1 MSTRVVGRRGSES
14 PPRVPSAWQSP
25 VVALLH
31 CVGGWGEAAAAP
43 GRGCA
48 GSLRATLLCRAGS
61 GRGKQKCC
69 SVGLLLFLTPI
80 SSVWGSVCAELGAG
94 GSGTLSTW
102 SPRQQ
107 LWGRMGDWSL
117 PISSLGEEVV
127 AQLCELLDTASRGW
141 RKLAEVAG
149 AEKRFKCS
157 EEELEMCSLKVLEP
171 LGSPTQSLLQLLAER
186 ECSLRYL
193 RGCLHRMGHTQACQL
208 LSSAVHDVIRITVQP
223 ESQAVAEGTRVS
235 LTCWA
240 TGPPGLTYQWF
251 CGKQEVPGATAPE
264 LMVDTAAAPG
274 LPQWYICRVSCG
286 AAFAFSRW
294 AHIQV
299 ERSHSP
305 KSASGYCPSMAGLQI
320 LQQPQPCRLAEG
332 DPLVLECRALGNP
345 PPQYQ
350 WYRNRRPVEG
360 ARAPRLQVQ
369 LVTTAERG
377 TYSCRVFNLFHELW
391 SQEVDVEIGPRLF
404 ASGAPWQEGDGGRCR
419 WWHCPIAVLGAVA
432 TISLFADSPEPGSP
446 DQLYATDKVAL
457 LVGNM
462 HYMHHKDLRAPMVD
476 VHALSALLRQL
487 DFKVVSLLDL
497 RRDEMQMAVNEFLL
511 LLDKG
516 VYGLLYYAGHGYE
529 NFGTSFMVPIDAPGS
544 YTSAHCL
551 CVQHVLQRMQQRRT
565 GLNIFLLDMC
575 RKRNLNDDILPQ
587 VGALEVTANIVFGYA
602 TWVPSHAPSLLWG
615 QQDTTPWAGAGMGSS
630 SDISALLALH
640 FSLMYGYAVTP
651 WHRSGLPGMLSSMGL
666 EMLVAA
672 PTSRQ
677 HPGLRAPMLTWIA
690 GIWVEDVPS
699 QWDSCSTGEASSTLT
714 HPSHPHRCADA
725 EAYELSQG
733 ELSNGVFV
741 TFLKRWLLEDEKIT
755 VLLDKVAEDMGTLEL
770 TRGRQ
775 ALELR
780 SNLSERRAL
789 TDPIRSLGRAETS
802 ARNLQWAKAHVL
814 PESRHLH
821 FDCGVTVQLG
831 FAAEFSNIM
840 IIYTRILAAPG
851 DITECVAKLTDL
863 PEELDVDLKY
873 TNRECPEELGS
884 PLVPTWSLACPSC
897 CLYSRLCGLQR
908 LRELTF
914 TVCLQFRYRG
924 VADFVEELRAVSV
937 GRPLIAKLNLSPRDP
952 GTPPASGGSGSPLSV
967 SPPSSW
973 GNSPEENLSP
983 EVHGSHGV

>member
-1 MSTRVVGRRGSES
+1 
-14 PPRVPSAWQSP
+14 
-25 VVALLH
+25 
-31 CVGGWGEAAAAP
+31 
-43 GRGCA
+43 
-48 GSLRATLLCRAGS
+48 
-61 GRGKQKCC
+61 
-69 SVGLLLFLTPI
+69 
-80 SSVWGSVCAELGAG
+80 
-94 GSGTLSTW
+94 
-102 SPRQQ
+102 
-107 LWGRMGDWSL
+107 MGDWSL
-117 PISSLGEEVV
+117 SISSLGEEVV

-193 RGCLHRMGHTQACQL
+193 WGCLHRMGHTQACQL
-208 LSSAVHDVIRITVQP
+208 LNSAVHDVIRITVQP
-223 ESQAVAEGTRVS
+223 ESQVVAEGTRVS

-251 CGKQEVPGATAPE
+251 CGA
-264 LMVDTAAAPG
+264 
-274 LPQWYICRVSCG
+274 W
-286 AAFAFSRW
+286 
-294 AHIQV
+294 
-299 ERSHSP
+299 SHSP
-305 KSASGYCPSMAGLQI
+305 GADGRHGCTSRTAPVVHLPCELRGCLCLLQVGSHPSGEE
-320 LQQPQPCRLAEG
+320 PQPRISQRLLPQHGGAA
-332 DPLVLECRALGNP
+332 DPAAATAVPPGRGGPSGLECRALGNP

-350 WYRNRRPVEG
+350 WFRNRRPVEG
-360 ARAPRLQVQ
+360 ARGPRLQVQ

-391 SQEVDVEIGPRLF
+391 SQEVDVEIGPQLF
-404 ASGAPWQEGDGGRCR
+404 ASGAPWQEGDGD
-419 WWHCPIAVLGAVA
+419 
-432 TISLFADSPEPGSP
+432 SLEPGNP
-446 DQLYATDKVAL
+446 NQLYATDKVAL

-462 HYMHHKDLRAPMVD
+462 HYLHHKDLRAPMVD

-497 RRDEMQMAVNEFLL
+497 RRDEMQMAVDEFLL

-529 NFGTSFMVPIDAPGS
+529 NFGTSFMVPIDAPSS

-551 CVQHVLQRMQQRRT
+551 CVQHVLQRMQRRRT

-575 RKRNLNDDILPQ
+575 RKRNLNDDVLPQ

-602 TWVPSHAPSLLWG
+602 T
-615 QQDTTPWAGAGMGSS
+615 
-630 SDISALLALH
+630 
-640 FSLMYGYAVTP
+640 
-651 WHRSGLPGMLSSMGL
+651 
-666 EMLVAA
+666 
-672 PTSRQ
+672 
-677 HPGLRAPMLTWIA
+677 
-690 GIWVEDVPS
+690 
-699 QWDSCSTGEASSTLT
+699 
-714 HPSHPHRCADA
+714 CADA

-814 PESRHLH
+814 PESRHLC

-873 TNRECPEELGS
+873 TNRESPEELGS
-884 PLVPTWSLACPSC
+884 PLVPTWSLTCPSC

-908 LRELTF
+908 LRQELTF

-924 VADFVEELRAVSV
+924 VADFVEERRVVSV

-952 GTPPASGGSGSPLSV
+952 GTPPASGGSGSPLSA
-967 SPPSSW
+967 SPPGSW
-973 GNSPEENLSP
+973 GNRPEENLSP

>member
-1 MSTRVVGRRGSES
+1 
-14 PPRVPSAWQSP
+14 
-25 VVALLH
+25 
-31 CVGGWGEAAAAP
+31 
-43 GRGCA
+43 
-48 GSLRATLLCRAGS
+48 
-61 GRGKQKCC
+61 
-69 SVGLLLFLTPI
+69 
-80 SSVWGSVCAELGAG
+80 
-94 GSGTLSTW
+94 
-102 SPRQQ
+102 
-107 LWGRMGDWSL
+107 MGDWSL
-117 PISSLGEEVV
+117 PIGSLGEEVV

-171 LGSPTQSLLQLLAER
+171 LGSPTQCLLQLLAER
-186 ECSLRYL
+186 ECTLRYL
-193 RGCLHRMGHTQACQL
+193 QGCLHRMGHTQACQV

-223 ESQAVAEGTRVS
+223 ESQVVAEGTRVS

-240 TGPPGLTYQWF
+240 SGPPGLTYQWF
-251 CGKQEVPGATAPE
+251 CGRQEVPGATAPG
-264 LMVDTAAAPG
+264 LMVDTAAPLG

-294 AHIQV
+294 ARIQV

-305 KSASGYCPSMAGLQI
+305 RISQRLLPQHGGAADPAAATAVPPAGGG
-320 LQQPQPCRLAEG
+320 PAG
-332 DPLVLECRALGNP
+332 VECRALGNP

-350 WYRNRRPVEG
+350 WFRNRRPVEG
-360 ARAPRLQVQ
+360 ARAPQLQVQ

-391 SQEVDVEIGPRLF
+391 SQEVDVGIGPRLF
-404 ASGAPWQEGDGGRCR
+404 ASGAPWQDGDG
-419 WWHCPIAVLGAVA
+419 
-432 TISLFADSPEPGSP
+432 DSPEPGSP

-462 HYMHHKDLRAPMVD
+462 HYVHHKHLRAPMVD

-497 RRDEMQMAVNEFLL
+497 RRDEMQMAVDEFLL

-575 RKRNLNDDILPQ
+575 RKRNLNDDVIPQ

-602 TWVPSHAPSLLWG
+602 T
-615 QQDTTPWAGAGMGSS
+615 
-630 SDISALLALH
+630 
-640 FSLMYGYAVTP
+640 
-651 WHRSGLPGMLSSMGL
+651 
-666 EMLVAA
+666 
-672 PTSRQ
+672 
-677 HPGLRAPMLTWIA
+677 
-690 GIWVEDVPS
+690 
-699 QWDSCSTGEASSTLT
+699 
-714 HPSHPHRCADA
+714 CADA
-725 EAYELSQG
+725 EAYELSQQG

-789 TDPIRSLGRAETS
+789 TDPIRSLGQAETS

-814 PESRHLH
+814 PESRHLR

-851 DITECVAKLTDL
+851 DVTECVAKLTDL
-863 PEELDVDLKY
+863 PEELDVDLKC
-873 TNRECPEELGS
+873 TNRESPEELGS
-884 PLVPTWSLACPSC
+884 PLVPTWSVTCPSC

-908 LRELTF
+908 LRQELTF
-914 TVCLQFRYRG
+914 TVCLQYRYRH
-924 VADFVEELRAVSV
+924 VADFVEERRAVSV
-937 GRPLIAKLNLSPRDP
+937 GRPLIAKLNLSPPDP
-952 GTPPASGGSGSPLSV
+952 GKLPASGGSGSPLSA

-983 EVHGSHGV
+983 EVPGSHGV

>member
-1 MSTRVVGRRGSES
+1 
-14 PPRVPSAWQSP
+14 
-25 VVALLH
+25 
-31 CVGGWGEAAAAP
+31 
-43 GRGCA
+43 
-48 GSLRATLLCRAGS
+48 
-61 GRGKQKCC
+61 
-69 SVGLLLFLTPI
+69 
-80 SSVWGSVCAELGAG
+80 
-94 GSGTLSTW
+94 
-102 SPRQQ
+102 
-107 LWGRMGDWSL
+107 
-117 PISSLGEEVV
+117 
-127 AQLCELLDTASRGW
+127 
-141 RKLAEVAG
+141 
-149 AEKRFKCS
+149 
-157 EEELEMCSLKVLEP
+157 MCSLKVLEP

-208 LSSAVHDVIRITVQP
+208 LNCAVHDVIRITVQP
-223 ESQAVAEGTRVS
+223 ESQVVAEGTRVS

-240 TGPPGLTYQWF
+240 SGPPGLTYQWF

-264 LMVDTAAAPG
+264 LMVDTAAPPG

-305 KSASGYCPSMAGLQI
+305 ESASGYCPSMAGLQI
-320 LQQPQPCRLAEG
+320 LQQPQPCHLAEG

-350 WYRNRRPVEG
+350 WFRNRRPVEG
-360 ARAPRLQVQ
+360 ARGPRLQVQ

-404 ASGAPWQEGDGGRCR
+404 ASGAPWQEGDG
-419 WWHCPIAVLGAVA
+419 
-432 TISLFADSPEPGSP
+432 DSPEPGSP

-462 HYMHHKDLRAPMVD
+462 HYTHHKDLRAPMVD

-497 RRDEMQMAVNEFLL
+497 RRDEMQMAVDEFLL

-575 RKRNLNDDILPQ
+575 RKRNLNDDVLPQ

-602 TWVPSHAPSLLWG
+602 T
-615 QQDTTPWAGAGMGSS
+615 
-630 SDISALLALH
+630 
-640 FSLMYGYAVTP
+640 
-651 WHRSGLPGMLSSMGL
+651 
-666 EMLVAA
+666 
-672 PTSRQ
+672 
-677 HPGLRAPMLTWIA
+677 
-690 GIWVEDVPS
+690 
-699 QWDSCSTGEASSTLT
+699 
-714 HPSHPHRCADA
+714 CADA

-814 PESRHLH
+814 PESRHLR

-840 IIYTRILAAPG
+840 IIYTRILATPG

-873 TNRECPEELGS
+873 TNRESPEELGS
-884 PLVPTWSLACPSC
+884 PLVPTWSLTCPSC

-908 LRELTF
+908 LRQELTF

-924 VADFVEELRAVSV
+924 VADFVEERRAVSV
-937 GRPLIAKLNLSPRDP
+937 GRPLIAKLNLSPR
-952 GTPPASGGSGSPLSV
+952 
-967 SPPSSW
+967 
-973 GNSPEENLSP
+973 
-983 EVHGSHGV
+983 

>member
-1 MSTRVVGRRGSES
+1 
-14 PPRVPSAWQSP
+14 
-25 VVALLH
+25 
-31 CVGGWGEAAAAP
+31 
-43 GRGCA
+43 
-48 GSLRATLLCRAGS
+48 
-61 GRGKQKCC
+61 
-69 SVGLLLFLTPI
+69 
-80 SSVWGSVCAELGAG
+80 
-94 GSGTLSTW
+94 
-102 SPRQQ
+102 
-107 LWGRMGDWSL
+107 MGDWSL
-117 PISSLGEEVV
+117 SISSLGEEVV

-193 RGCLHRMGHTQACQL
+193 WGCLHRMGHTQACQL
-208 LSSAVHDVIRITVQP
+208 LNSAVHDVIRITVQP
-223 ESQAVAEGTRVS
+223 ESQVVAEGTRVS

-264 LMVDTAAAPG
+264 LMVDTAAPPG

-305 KSASGYCPSMAGLQI
+305 ESASGYCPSMAGLQI

-350 WYRNRRPVEG
+350 WFRNRRPVEG
-360 ARAPRLQVQ
+360 ARGPRLQVQ

-432 TISLFADSPEPGSP
+432 TISLFADSPEPGNP
-446 DQLYATDKVAL
+446 NQLYATDKVAL

-462 HYMHHKDLRAPMVD
+462 HYLHHKDLRAPMVD

-497 RRDEMQMAVNEFLL
+497 RRDEMQMAVDEFLL

-575 RKRNLNDDILPQ
+575 RKRNLNDDVLPQ

-602 TWVPSHAPSLLWG
+602 T
-615 QQDTTPWAGAGMGSS
+615 
-630 SDISALLALH
+630 
-640 FSLMYGYAVTP
+640 
-651 WHRSGLPGMLSSMGL
+651 
-666 EMLVAA
+666 
-672 PTSRQ
+672 
-677 HPGLRAPMLTWIA
+677 
-690 GIWVEDVPS
+690 
-699 QWDSCSTGEASSTLT
+699 
-714 HPSHPHRCADA
+714 CADA

-814 PESRHLH
+814 PESRHLC

-851 DITECVAKLTDL
+851 DITECMAKLTDL

-873 TNRECPEELGS
+873 TNRESPEELGS

-908 LRELTF
+908 LRQELTF

-924 VADFVEELRAVSV
+924 VADFVEERRAVSV
-937 GRPLIAKLNLSPRDP
+937 GRPLIAKLNLSPQDP
-952 GTPPASGGSGSPLSV
+952 GTPPTSGGSGSPLSA
-967 SPPSSW
+967 SPPGSW